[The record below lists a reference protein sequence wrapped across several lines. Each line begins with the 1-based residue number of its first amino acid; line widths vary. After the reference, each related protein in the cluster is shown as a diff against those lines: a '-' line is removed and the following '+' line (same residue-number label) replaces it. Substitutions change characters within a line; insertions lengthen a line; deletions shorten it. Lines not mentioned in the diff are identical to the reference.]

1 MLAEA
6 VKPIGLVMTDDH
18 RYYFNELGPFP
29 SVTTAIGVLD
39 KPAVVQWFGKESARA
54 LYSAF
59 LQGWLW
65 SEDEDGWIQWAVSQ
79 PKEATDTAAKI
90 GSSVHL
96 LADMLGRPEKPATGF
111 EIADWQIPYARAFQS
126 FLDRLTAS
134 GGHILSS
141 EHAVFN
147 LSDGYAGT
155 YDLIL
160 NIPVHFHEEPDQ
172 SCTAECLQERWM
184 VDVKTSKGYYPE
196 YALQLAA
203 YSRAEFVALPND
215 PTRYPFPQID
225 RHAVL
230 HLRPDLYPDTGWRL
244 VEYPVTDRDYVA
256 FLAALDLY
264 QWKGEGRF
272 TKSILQKAI
281 DKGELNRVRLDPLTE

>member
-54 LYSAF
+54 MFRAF
-59 LQGWLW
+59 VEGWPDW
-65 SEDEDGWIQWAVSQ
+65 TNPDEDGWVTWAVQQ

-155 YDLIL
+155 YDLICWVTNCPL
-160 NIPVHFHEEPDQ
+160 HPAG
-172 SCTAECLQERWM
+172 CRWLD
-184 VDVKTSKGYYPE
+184 DVKTSKGYYPE

-203 YSRAEFVALPND
+203 YGKGEFVALPND
-215 PTRYPFPQID
+215 PTRYPMPPIE
-225 RHAVL
+225 HYAVL